1 VPRERSHANG
11 VTGVGTL
18 TVAVDDVARLRRWY
32 AAVTKQPGADITR
45 PDLAGAGV
53 RFVVGPH
60 TLDFVAPTSASS
72 PLLAW
77 LDTRGPSPYAATFTG
92 GRAGALDPAK
102 THGAR
107 LALA

>member
-1 VPRERSHANG
+1 
-11 VTGVGTL
+11 
-18 TVAVDDVARLRRWY
+18 VAVDDVARIRRWY
-32 AAVTKQPGADITR
+32 VAITRQPGTDITR
-45 PDLAGAGV
+45 PDLAGVGV

-60 TLDFVAPTSASS
+60 TFDFVAPTSASS

-77 LDTRGPSPYAATFTG
+77 LDTRGPSPYAATLIG
-92 GRAGALDPAK
+92 GRPGVLDPAK